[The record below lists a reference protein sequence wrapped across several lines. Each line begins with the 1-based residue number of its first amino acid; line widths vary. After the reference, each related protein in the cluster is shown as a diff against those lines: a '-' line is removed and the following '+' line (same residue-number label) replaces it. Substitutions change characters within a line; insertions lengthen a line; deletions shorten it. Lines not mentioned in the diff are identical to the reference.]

1 MGVRRTA
8 PYVCTFSM
16 LSGPRHP
23 THTLQQV
30 GLGPCIDGPLANR
43 HSLPSQS
50 FALLAHFCSLLD
62 RPLLLLPLSPERSS
76 YQTNVTPSKERMPVE
91 SVVIKSIG
99 GNVCVLV
106 CVCVCV
112 CLCVCVWCVCSDWLF
127 GAGTL
132 TTCCNVHC
140 CCAHSVPPPA
150 EQKTAS
156 GSLQ

>member
-16 LSGPRHP
+16 LSGLRHP

-30 GLGPCIDGPLANR
+30 GLGPCMDGPLTNH

-99 GNVCVLV
+99 VNVCVLV

-112 CLCVCVWCVCSDWLF
+112 CVRVCVCVCAVT
-127 GAGTL
+127 GP
-132 TTCCNVHC
+132 TCCNVHC